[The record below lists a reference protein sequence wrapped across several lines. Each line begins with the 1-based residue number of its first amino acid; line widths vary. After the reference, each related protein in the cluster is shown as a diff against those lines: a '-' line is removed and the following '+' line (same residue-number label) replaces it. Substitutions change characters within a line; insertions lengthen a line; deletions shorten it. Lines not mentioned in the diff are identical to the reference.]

1 MIMFN
6 IKNIIIINVFLT
18 SNNTIINVS
27 NLENKTV
34 CIMSCGLLSI
44 KGSRRSTSY
53 ASQSIATVLGSKL
66 RNLGFKYACI
76 KLRGFGS
83 GKYSCLKG
91 FTNSGILLLDIIDKT
106 SLPFNGCRS
115 FKKRR
120 I

>member
-1 MIMFN
+1 MFN
-6 IKNIIIINVFLT
+6 KKNILIINVFLT

-27 NLENKTV
+27 SLENETV
-34 CIMSCGLLSI
+34 CVMSCGLLNI

-53 ASQSIATVLGSKL
+53 ASQSIAVVLGNKL
-66 RNLGFKYACI
+66 RSLGFKYACI
-76 KLRGFGS
+76 KLKGFGS

-91 FTNSGILLLDIIDKT
+91 LTHAGIIILDILDKT
-106 SLPFNGCRS
+106 SLPFNGCKS